1 MYVFI
6 YIYIYIHIYIYI
18 YIYLASMAKYKIGF
32 VIDNQLAVFGIGTK
46 PV

>member
-1 MYVFI
+1 M
-6 YIYIYIHIYIYI
+6 YIYNIYMYI